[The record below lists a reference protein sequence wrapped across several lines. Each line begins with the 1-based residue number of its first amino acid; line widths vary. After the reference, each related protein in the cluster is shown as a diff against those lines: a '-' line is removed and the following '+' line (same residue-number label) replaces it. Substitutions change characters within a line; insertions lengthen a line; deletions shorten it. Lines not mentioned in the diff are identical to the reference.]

1 MASILQSPALLG
13 GIGAAVLLL
22 GALVLLMLRRL
33 RGTGAGEPEREP
45 AAVPEQAR
53 STPALMAGAA
63 TAGQAADGQTAP
75 SEAHPPPSGG
85 EEAQPAETGFGAP
98 AGQTAPA
105 PAPAET
111 DAGEAQ
117 AAREKASPSQV
128 TASAASQEPA
138 QGQNPDEVSNDDT
151 IAEADVYLA
160 YGLYTQARELLE
172 TALEQHPERLDYHFK
187 LAETHFSA
195 HDADAFTRVATAM
208 HERLGDRPGALW
220 ERVVTMG
227 QELVPENPLFGGAG
241 GPQSTAASPET
252 SAPEAPAGATT
263 AAEPGL
269 REDLDETLLQSRPQ
283 AEDEAAAP
291 PPGRRDEEL
300 SPGLPALEDF
310 DLDLPEDLSTAGESA
325 PGAGTQAPGDMDE
338 APTRLLD
345 LEADRGDT
353 VAGSSLP
360 TLELEP
366 TPGKGKEGEAGGA
379 SRNELPELDLDLD
392 LDSAGLGFELDGE
405 ESPADEDREGAVR
418 EASST
423 EPSTRY
429 LEDFFSEH
437 EAGSAGDEESL
448 EGDDFV
454 LGDEISTK
462 LDLARAYIDMGDA
475 EGARTTLE
483 EVIAEGNEAQQQEAR
498 ELMQQIP

>member
-1 MASILQSPALLG
+1 
-13 GIGAAVLLL
+13 
-22 GALVLLMLRRL
+22 
-33 RGTGAGEPEREP
+33 
-45 AAVPEQAR
+45 
-53 STPALMAGAA
+53 
-63 TAGQAADGQTAP
+63 
-75 SEAHPPPSGG
+75 
-85 EEAQPAETGFGAP
+85 
-98 AGQTAPA
+98 
-105 PAPAET
+105 
-111 DAGEAQ
+111 
-117 AAREKASPSQV
+117 
-128 TASAASQEPA
+128 
-138 QGQNPDEVSNDDT
+138 
-151 IAEADVYLA
+151 
-160 YGLYTQARELLE
+160 
-172 TALEQHPERLDYHFK
+172 
-187 LAETHFSA
+187 
-195 HDADAFTRVATAM
+195 
-208 HERLGDRPGALW
+208 
-220 ERVVTMG
+220 
-227 QELVPENPLFGGAG
+227 
-241 GPQSTAASPET
+241 
-252 SAPEAPAGATT
+252 
-263 AAEPGL
+263 
-269 REDLDETLLQSRPQ
+269 
-283 AEDEAAAP
+283 
-291 PPGRRDEEL
+291 
-300 SPGLPALEDF
+300 
-310 DLDLPEDLSTAGESA
+310 
-325 PGAGTQAPGDMDE
+325 MDE